1 MRGDQARIVY
11 VVDDDD
17 ALRRTAVR
25 LLTSSG
31 FAAEDFASGEQLLDA
46 VEELA
51 PGCILL
57 DVRMPGL
64 GGLQVQEI
72 LVQRGIIM
80 PLVMLT
86 GFADVDDA
94 VAAMKAGAV
103 DYLQKPFTRD
113 TLLKALS
120 TAFDRLEQQ
129 ASAVAAAADA
139 EGRLASLTRRERE
152 VLHALSQGLQN
163 KVVAHSL
170 GLSPRTVEV
179 YRATLMK
186 KLGVRSL
193 AEAVRILLAAG
204 TESGAVA
211 PAPGSP
217 STT

>member
-1 MRGDQARIVY
+1 MSGDQARIVY

-31 FAAEDFASGEQLLDA
+31 YTAEDYASGEELLNVVA
-46 VEELA
+46 TLK

-64 GGLQVQEI
+64 SGLQVQNI
-72 LVQRGIIM
+72 LVEQGIMM

-103 DYLQKPFTRD
+103 DFLQKPFSRD

-129 ASAVAAAADA
+129 ASAAAAAASA
-139 EGRLASLTRRERE
+139 EARIASLTRRERE

-193 AEAVRILLAAG
+193 AEAVRVLLAAG
-204 TESGAVA
+204 PESGAVA
-211 PAPGSP
+211 PSTNSP
-217 STT
+217 SIT